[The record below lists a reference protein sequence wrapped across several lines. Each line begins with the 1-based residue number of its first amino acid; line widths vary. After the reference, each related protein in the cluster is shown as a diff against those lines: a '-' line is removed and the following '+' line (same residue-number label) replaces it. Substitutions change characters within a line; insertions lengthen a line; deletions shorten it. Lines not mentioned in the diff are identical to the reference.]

1 MEKIPENRGDELSQL
16 DDQDQDLTR
25 DEEVQDQD
33 GTRDERFS
41 DFSDPPR
48 LVSLT
53 KIPRLVP
60 FTKNSNIHKNT
71 KVIF

>member
-25 DEEVQDQD
+25 DEEVQDSTQDEEVQDQD

-53 KIPRLVP
+53 KIPSSASL
-60 FTKNSNIHKNT
+60 S
-71 KVIF
+71 

>member
-41 DFSDPPR
+41 DFSDTPR
-48 LVSLT
+48 LV
-53 KIPRLVP
+53 
-60 FTKNSNIHKNT
+60 
-71 KVIF
+71 